1 MKISK
6 AKCEYVVARV
16 EELRNVK
23 GAFIT
28 LTDKVRFV
36 FDNTYINEHLYNEAL
51 TILTMNEPAD
61 ALIDDILKHI
71 DNKWLNLTLKR

>member
-1 MKISK
+1 MRLSK
-6 AKCEYVVARV
+6 AKCEYVVDRI

-36 FDNTYINEHLYNEAL
+36 FDNAYIDEHLYNEAL
-51 TILTMNEPAD
+51 TTLMMNEPAD
-61 ALIDDILKHI
+61 DIIDGILNHI
-71 DNKWLNLTLKR
+71 DNKWLNLTFKR